1 VSKSGI
7 AVAVA
12 AVFLALAAAAGAT
25 VTAEYFEGELT
36 VESDAA
42 DAITIECVGGAV
54 RVNRAGP
61 EGGPAPCREVEV
73 VEVGGGPGPNAVDL
87 DAVTPTAFPAL
98 ESVAAFGEDGDDTI
112 AGSALDD
119 ELHGGSE
126 DDTLRGN
133 AGNDELNGGDGDDRL
148 LGGAGEDKLFAAV
161 GTDSLDGGAGSDL
174 YSLDLFELGPGARVG
189 DSGTEG
195 TDTIELL
202 DCEGVTVEAGHI
214 SDEGVQVAVSGI
226 ERYPCGYTPPPA
238 PQPPPAPPSPT
249 ARTGACVVP
258 QLRGRSLVRA
268 RRLIAKAGC
277 KVGKITRVRSRA
289 RRGMVLKQR
298 PVAGA
303 RRPRGTKVA
312 LRVSRGP

>member
-12 AVFLALAAAAGAT
+12 VGFLVIAAAAGAT

-42 DAITIECVGGAV
+42 DAISIECVGGAV
-54 RVNRAGP
+54 RVNRAEP
-61 EGGPAPCREVEV
+61 EGGPAPCREVEF
-73 VEVGGGPGPNAVDL
+73 VEVGGGPGANAVDL
-87 DAVTPTAFPAL
+87 DAVAPSVFPAL

-119 ELHGGSE
+119 ELHGGSK

-148 LGGAGEDKLFAAV
+148 LGGAGEDRLFAAV
-161 GTDSLDGGAGSDL
+161 GSDSLDGGAGSDL
-174 YSLDLFELGPGARVG
+174 YSLDLFELGPGSRAG
-189 DSGTEG
+189 DTGTEG

-202 DCEGVTVEAGHI
+202 DCEGVTVEAGRI
-214 SDEGVQVAVSGI
+214 SREGVQVTVSGI
-226 ERYPCGYTPPPA
+226 ERYPCGYEPPPE
-238 PQPPPAPPSPT
+238 PPAPPPAAT
-249 ARTGACVVP
+249 PKGICVVP
-258 QLRGRSLVRA
+258 RVRSRSLARA
-268 RRLIAKAGC
+268 RALIVKAGC
-277 KVGKITRVRSRA
+277 KVGKVTRVRSRV
-289 RRGMVLKQR
+289 RRGVVLRQR

-303 RRPRGTKVA
+303 RRPRGTKIA